1 MTDVNSRD
9 TETADSTSASAP
21 VPALEFNNVS
31 CRFEIDEKG
40 NGYTATQG
48 VSFTIADGEFVS
60 VVGPTGCGK
69 STILNMAAGL
79 LTPSEGSIRIFGK
92 PVAGIDP
99 RVGYMFQAD
108 SLMPWATA
116 LDNVTAGLRFRGT
129 PVEEAN
135 RRGMEWL
142 ARVGL
147 DRFPDRYPHELSGGM
162 RKRVAMAQTLINDP
176 ELILMDESFSALDV
190 QTRQLMENELLE
202 IWSAK
207 KRAVLFI
214 THDLEEAIS
223 MSDRVLVLSAG
234 PASHPIADFRITL
247 ERPRNVADIRSTP
260 AFHRIYS
267 DIWAV
272 LREEVMKSYEK
283 SRSAI

>member
-1 MTDVNSRD
+1 MTDFTGIER
-9 TETADSTSASAP
+9 ETAAQTSAK

-48 VSFTIADGEFVS
+48 VSFSIADGEFVS

-79 LTPSEGSIRIFGK
+79 LTPSEGSIRIFGD
-92 PVAGIDP
+92 PVTGIDP

-116 LDNVTAGLRFRGT
+116 LDNVTAGLRFRGM
-129 PVEEAN
+129 PIEEAN
-135 RRGMEWL
+135 KRGMEWL

-147 DRFPDRYPHELSGGM
+147 DRFPNRYPHELSGGM
-162 RKRVAMAQTLINDP
+162 RKRVAMAQTLINEP

-234 PASHPIADFRITL
+234 PASHPIADFEITL
-247 ERPRNVADIRSTP
+247 SRPRNVADIRSTP
-260 AFHRIYS
+260 AFHKIYS

-283 SRSAI
+283 SRHAL